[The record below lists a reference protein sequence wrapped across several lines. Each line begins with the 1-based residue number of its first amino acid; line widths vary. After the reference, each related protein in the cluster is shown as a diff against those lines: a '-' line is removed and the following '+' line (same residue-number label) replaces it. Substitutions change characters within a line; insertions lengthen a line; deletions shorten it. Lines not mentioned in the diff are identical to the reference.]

1 MKKLST
7 LQYCSLEYFLIL
19 SNNVGLTTYI
29 LFNNAKQDSL
39 ISIILGTILGLI
51 PLSIYLKIINA
62 KPELNIFEKI
72 EDTFKTG
79 KIINLILTLGIAFL
93 IAINYNNLIN
103 FISSQYLSKTPQII
117 ISLSFLPAIIYIL
130 NKGTTVIGRT
140 IFILLIIS
148 LLLLLLTILGL
159 IWQIKI
165 ENIFPI
171 LENGIK
177 NPLLCSLIYVTFNTT
192 PLFLLTVIPKNDILD
207 KEKLNKR
214 IIITY
219 FLGNLVVLIIFFLT
233 LSVLGAN
240 LANLYQYPEYDV
252 LKKIS
257 LIGFIERTE
266 SIISL
271 RWTFYVFTVTILGIL
286 FITKYIKHT
295 LKIKN
300 EKTNKKITLII
311 STIIVLWGKFIFQE
325 NIKFNKFT
333 YKKLP
338 IISTILLILIPILIS
353 KNVKNKS
360 LHHFK
365 NNKTNNPSNN

>member
-7 LQYCSLEYFLIL
+7 LQFCAIEYFLIL
-19 SNNVGLTTYI
+19 ANNVGLTTYI
-29 LFNNAKQDSL
+29 LFNNAKQDGL
-39 ISIILGTILGLI
+39 ISIILGTLIGLI
-51 PLSIYLKIINA
+51 PLSIYLKIINT

-72 EDTFKTG
+72 EDKFKTG
-79 KIINLILTLGIAFL
+79 KIINLILTLGISFL
-93 IAINYNNLIN
+93 IAINYNNLID

-148 LLLLLLTILGL
+148 ISLLLLTILGL
-159 IWQIKI
+159 VWQIKI
-165 ENIFPI
+165 DNLLPI
-171 LENGIK
+171 LEHGIK
-177 NPLLCSLIYVTFNTT
+177 NPLICSLIYTTFNTT

-219 FLGNLVVLIIFFLT
+219 ILGNLVVLIIFFLT
-233 LSVLGAN
+233 LSVLGTN

-271 RWTFYVFTVTILGIL
+271 RWTFYVFTVTIMGIL
-286 FITKYIKHT
+286 FISKYIKHT

-300 EKTNKKITLII
+300 KKTNKKITLIV

-325 NIKFNKFT
+325 SSKFNKFT
-333 YKKLP
+333 YTKLP
-338 IISTILLILIPILIS
+338 IISALFLILIPLLIT
-353 KNVKNKS
+353 KKVKNKS
-360 LHHFK
+360 LHHFE

>member
-159 IWQIKI
+159 IWQIRI

-325 NIKFNKFT
+325 SIKFNKFT

>member
-39 ISIILGTILGLI
+39 MSIILGTILGLI

-159 IWQIKI
+159 IWQIRI

-177 NPLLCSLIYVTFNTT
+177 NPLICSLIYVTFNTT

-365 NNKTNNPSNN
+365 NNKTDNPSNN